1 MAAIDGKASLGR
13 AGPGHGVVELPSLEH
28 LSIRARVQ
36 EVLRVVRT
44 IIGVPNYDAY
54 LKHHCENNPGT
65 NPLTRKEFEK
75 ERMTAKYYRPGSR
88 CC

>member
-1 MAAIDGKASLGR
+1 MEAIDRKGR
-13 AGPGHGVVELPSLEH
+13 PGVVELPSLEH

-36 EVLRVVRT
+36 KVLRVVQT

-54 LKHHCENNPGT
+54 VKHHCEHHPGT
-65 NPLTRKEFEK
+65 KPLTRKEFEK
-75 ERMTAKYYRPGSR
+75 ERMTAKYSRPGSR